1 AREELADGVHRF
13 EQEGG
18 RVDLAGWMRSV
29 GLTAVRAGLV
39 LSGDLAVAARVIRR
53 EERAISELSKEDKID
68 DLLAFCASEKLAVLR
83 EWLGVA
89 ARPSMRPPMLSS
101 PE

>member
-1 AREELADGVHRF
+1 
-13 EQEGG
+13 
-18 RVDLAGWMRSV
+18 M
-29 GLTAVRAGLV
+29 
-39 LSGDLAVAARVIRR
+39 IRR